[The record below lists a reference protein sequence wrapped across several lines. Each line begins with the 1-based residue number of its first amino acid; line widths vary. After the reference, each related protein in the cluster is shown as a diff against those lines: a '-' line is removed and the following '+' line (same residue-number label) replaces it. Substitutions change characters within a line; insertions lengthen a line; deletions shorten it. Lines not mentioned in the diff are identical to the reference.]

1 MSRVIN
7 WDFSRLSH
15 NMLVSS
21 YDFDEEH
28 EYNLYI
34 CQQTISFKFFSW
46 LSVLSNICSWY
57 FLFLS
62 RSFASLLNKKK
73 EISLSSVI
81 NNNFPYFPPWPR
93 SGSPH
98 MHLVWCYMLL
108 WPYVLSVGNLILY
121 KPTGFIYIGS
131 LIIHIAVFNLIHWA
145 SLRLFIAAK
154 QIKNLTVW
162 GTVTYVNCSYC
173 RSF

>member
-46 LSVLSNICSWY
+46 LSVLSSICSWY

-81 NNNFPYFPPWPR
+81 NNNFSLFSPWPR

-98 MHLVWCYMLL
+98 KHLVWCYMLL

-121 KPTGFIYIGS
+121 KPNWLHIYRFPYYTHCCI
-131 LIIHIAVFNLIHWA
+131 
-145 SLRLFIAAK
+145 
-154 QIKNLTVW
+154 
-162 GTVTYVNCSYC
+162 
-173 RSF
+173 